1 MGKYRPKKQVKSN
14 NLPKKQKKGTEIL
27 RLKQS
32 LKEDGIEEEIDS
44 RPKVIVDLDQIHK
57 RIHAI
62 STKDLAETGLFWSYD
77 SKRLAFFATT

>member
-1 MGKYRPKKQVKSN
+1 MEKYRPKKQVQSN

-44 RPKVIVDLDQIHK
+44 RPED
-57 RIHAI
+57 R
-62 STKDLAETGLFWSYD
+62 
-77 SKRLAFFATT
+77 